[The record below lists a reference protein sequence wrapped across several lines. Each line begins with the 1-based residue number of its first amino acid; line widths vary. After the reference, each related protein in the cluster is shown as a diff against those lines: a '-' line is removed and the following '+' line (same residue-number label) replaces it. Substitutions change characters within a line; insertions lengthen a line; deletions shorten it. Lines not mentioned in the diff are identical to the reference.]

1 MRKHLSTI
9 VLLFILLIGLSLLLY
24 PTVSDYWNSFHQ
36 TRAIATYAE
45 NVAALDN
52 ASYDAIWDAAR
63 QYNRNLCS
71 RSNSFLLSQEQKA
84 EYESLLDISGQG
96 VMGYIEI
103 PEIDVSLPIYHGTE
117 DPVLQVAIGHLEWSS
132 LPVGGESTH
141 CVLSGHRGL
150 PSAKLFTDLD
160 KLREGDTFL
169 LRDQYPPAA
178 GSRTPHRQYR
188 GSQNRAGH
196 RRRRPVRAHVGGA
209 RRGDPHAADSVDPSA
224 AAQAQK
230 EIGGFFMRKHVISGL
245 LALLFLLALPLS
257 AAAHAVP
264 DESRNGHCSITVS
277 MTYKGKAVRGGTL
290 ALYKVGDVAEDDG
303 NYSFVPVEEIQA
315 DIPEFGDIESPDLAG
330 RLAELEGKLTPV
342 TSDPVTVDKDG
353 NATFSDLTFGLYLV
367 VQKTAASGYG
377 KTAPFLVSVPYLY
390 ADEYQYDVT
399 SQPKTDLER
408 EVKPTAPPS
417 SGGGKKLPQTGQLWW
432 PVPVLA
438 CAGLGCI
445 AVGLFRR
452 REARDE
458 G

>member
-1 MRKHLSTI
+1 
-9 VLLFILLIGLSLLLY
+9 
-24 PTVSDYWNSFHQ
+24 
-36 TRAIATYAE
+36 
-45 NVAALDN
+45 
-52 ASYDAIWDAAR
+52 
-63 QYNRNLCS
+63 
-71 RSNSFLLSQEQKA
+71 
-84 EYESLLDISGQG
+84 
-96 VMGYIEI
+96 
-103 PEIDVSLPIYHGTE
+103 
-117 DPVLQVAIGHLEWSS
+117 
-132 LPVGGESTH
+132 
-141 CVLSGHRGL
+141 
-150 PSAKLFTDLD
+150 
-160 KLREGDTFL
+160 
-169 LRDQYPPAA
+169 
-178 GSRTPHRQYR
+178 
-188 GSQNRAGH
+188 
-196 RRRRPVRAHVGGA
+196 
-209 RRGDPHAADSVDPSA
+209 
-224 AAQAQK
+224 
-230 EIGGFFMRKHVISGL
+230 MRKHVISGL
-245 LALLFLLALPLS
+245 LALLFLLALPVS
-257 AAAHAVP
+257 AAAQTVP

-290 ALYKVGDVAEDDG
+290 ALYKVGDVAEDGG
-303 NYSFVPVEEIQA
+303 NYSFVPAEEIQA

-330 RLAELEGKLTPV
+330 KLCKLESKLTPV
-342 TSDPVTVDKDG
+342 TDLPKKVGEDG

-408 EVKPTAPPS
+408 EVPTKPTGPTTKPTKPTDPTTKPTKPTGPTTKPTTS

>member
-1 MRKHLSTI
+1 
-9 VLLFILLIGLSLLLY
+9 
-24 PTVSDYWNSFHQ
+24 
-36 TRAIATYAE
+36 
-45 NVAALDN
+45 
-52 ASYDAIWDAAR
+52 
-63 QYNRNLCS
+63 
-71 RSNSFLLSQEQKA
+71 
-84 EYESLLDISGQG
+84 
-96 VMGYIEI
+96 
-103 PEIDVSLPIYHGTE
+103 
-117 DPVLQVAIGHLEWSS
+117 
-132 LPVGGESTH
+132 
-141 CVLSGHRGL
+141 
-150 PSAKLFTDLD
+150 
-160 KLREGDTFL
+160 
-169 LRDQYPPAA
+169 
-178 GSRTPHRQYR
+178 
-188 GSQNRAGH
+188 
-196 RRRRPVRAHVGGA
+196 
-209 RRGDPHAADSVDPSA
+209 
-224 AAQAQK
+224 
-230 EIGGFFMRKHVISGL
+230 MRKHVISGL
-245 LALLFLLALPLS
+245 LALLVLLFLLALPLS
-257 AAAHAVP
+257 AAAQPVP

-290 ALYKVGDVAEDDG
+290 ALYKVGDVAEDGG

-330 RLAELEGKLTPV
+330 KLCKQESKLTPV
-342 TSDPVTVDKDG
+342 TDLPKKVGEDG

-408 EVKPTAPPS
+408 EVPTKPTGPTTKPTKPTDPTTKPTKPTGPTTKPTTS

-452 REARDE
+452 WEARDE